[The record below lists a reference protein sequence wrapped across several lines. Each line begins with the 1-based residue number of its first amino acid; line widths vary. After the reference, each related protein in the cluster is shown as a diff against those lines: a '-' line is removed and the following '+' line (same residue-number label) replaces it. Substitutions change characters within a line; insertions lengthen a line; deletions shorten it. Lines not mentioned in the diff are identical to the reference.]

1 LTFSLLYLSNFLG
14 SIHFSLRFFRLK
26 AAGYPQQACFLY
38 GLMLELC
45 SLRARNVGDIV
56 DNKVLSAL

>member
-1 LTFSLLYLSNFLG
+1 LSNFLG